1 MALGLAVTTGYVLGR
16 TKKAKLAL
24 ALGGIAVAR
33 KVDLT
38 NPRLLRAGDQLRGT
52 ARSLVAGPL
61 DNLADGLHGRTE
73 AVQEQLN
80 GAASQAAD
88 TGGKAADTAKKTASG
103 AGAKT
108 GRAAGGSAGGSAGKA
123 KSATSAAPAKR
134 AAKQPAK
141 STQAKRSGGGEKD
154 D

>member
-24 ALGGIAVAR
+24 ALGGVAVAR

-88 TGGKAADTAKKTASG
+88 TGGKAADTAKKT
-103 AGAKT
+103 
-108 GRAAGGSAGGSAGKA
+108 GRAAGGSASGSASGSAGKA
-123 KSATSAAPAKR
+123 KSAASAAPAKR

-141 STQAKRSGGGEKD
+141 SAQAKRSGGGEKD